1 MFLELFCQICYYL
14 NLHKGHK
21 VILIKDCGLFEKE
34 NNNIKNIDIL
44 QNQNKL
50 NESKEQVIKLR
61 NLINSEIDKINNTY
75 DRIYNE
81 IEKLFGIDESKK
93 EQKEE
98 LIDLVKFEVTKIK
111 EKFENYITNCNNSIS
126 FSEQINKLIKIL
138 NYSEEE
144 KNKYIKLVFIS
155 EINDEIRKMEVL
167 KYELMKNINIILI
180 KEEYKIKFE
189 EYYFN
194 GIPIPHNIEFKDI
207 NSNYFNILWDI
218 DNINIINIDKIKLK
232 FIVELRKKNDEK
244 FIKVYEGNNKAYLV
258 SQLKN
263 NTDYEIRICC
273 KFDAIIGPWSKI
285 HEIKTREI
293 IYKYPINPKT
303 IKMKYNNKE
312 YVLISHR
319 CHQADKYSNDKTK
332 LSIHG
337 EYYESGRTPVKWLLI
352 PDENNYVT
360 IRYDIE
366 NSYNMMNWEIYSDEN
381 DIKKKKKLSSKFE
394 LIMISENQFYIRDI
408 NSGKYFYNSKNI
420 RDDSSY
426 FIELSYFNENEKERY
441 IFYV

>member
-218 DNINIINIDKIKLK
+218 DNINIINIDKKKLK

-293 IYKYPINPKT
+293 IYKYPKNPKT

-319 CHQADKYSNDKTK
+319 WHQADKYSNDKTK

-381 DIKKKKKLSSKFE
+381 DILLCKKLSSKFE

-408 NSGKYFYNSKNI
+408 KSGKYFYNSKNI

>member
-1 MFLELFCQICYYL
+1 
-14 NLHKGHK
+14 LHKGHK

-319 CHQADKYSNDKTK
+319 WHQADKYSNDKTK

-381 DIKKKKKLSSKFE
+381 DILLCKKLSSKFE

-408 NSGKYFYNSKNI
+408 KSGKYFYNSKNI